1 MVMIEMLQQSIAA
14 SPLLFGLLEDTL
26 LATLPALGFGMLFNV
41 PPQTLKYCA
50 MGAALG
56 YGARFLLLHWGLGI
70 EWGSLFAAMIIGAV
84 GVFWSQ
90 RTLSHPKVF
99 TVAAVIPMIPG
110 VYGFKA
116 MIALVEI
123 NLKGY
128 TPELWASTLD
138 NLIHAC
144 FIIAALAVGLAMPGL
159 LIYRRK
165 PVV

>member
-1 MVMIEMLQQSIAA
+1 MAA
-14 SPLLFGLLEDTL
+14 SPLFFNLLEKTL
-26 LATLPALGFGMLFNV
+26 LATLPALGFGMMFNV

-50 MGAALG
+50 MGAASG
-56 YGARFLLLHWGLGI
+56 YGARFLLLHWGLDI
-70 EWGSLFAAMIIGAV
+70 EWASLFAAMMIGAM

-90 RTLSHPKVF
+90 QTLSHPKVF

-123 NLKGY
+123 NRSGY
-128 TPELWASTLD
+128 TPELWAGTLD

-159 LIYRRK
+159 LIYRHK